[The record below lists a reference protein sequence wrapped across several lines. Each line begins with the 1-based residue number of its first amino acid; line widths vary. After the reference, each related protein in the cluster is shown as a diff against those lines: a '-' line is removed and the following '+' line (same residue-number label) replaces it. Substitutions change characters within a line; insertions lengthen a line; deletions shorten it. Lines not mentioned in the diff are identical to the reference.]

1 MISIPWTFYL
11 LVIFSH
17 NGYATVLEIEKL
29 FARMDLENSE
39 IRVAKHA
46 LNYHEESL
54 RVSKSFLYPS
64 LTLNASLNKGK
75 EVNAPSTSTTTSSDT
90 PAPSPGGTD
99 TSTPSRP
106 GTVTNT
112 GDGWNT
118 QLSTNYALFSHFG
131 IDQSIKS
138 SKLQIQSAG
147 YELSKQRASKR
158 SQFIQALLEWQ
169 WLRGLQTPLAQ
180 AGKIIKK
187 VKDHAD
193 QKSSIL
199 YSDLDR
205 VELLQKETEIHYNTV
220 KVNEGLKLV
229 ESAMKDLL
237 PSLAPDLEKGE
248 LDRLPKIAVY
258 YPLPPADTLESAYIS
273 KSLSRKMH
281 ENDVRIAGGNYEVAT
296 WKKPWIPSVTLT
308 GSYSKFGDY
317 KGGKPDDTWSAG
329 LLFSFNIFDGFY
341 TQARKAQTHIGLE
354 TAEERLRLATSKTL
368 VLLSAQ
374 TMKALVS
381 QAEYKLKD
389 STVKRRR
396 IELEQ
401 TEAKQTQGVGS
412 ELEVS
417 AATLNVVKAKFD
429 ALDALKNYQS
439 ATLEIAVELNEWDRV
454 NIHDITN

>member
-1 MISIPWTFYL
+1 MISALWTICL
-11 LVIFSH
+11 LVLLSRQ
-17 NGYATVLEIEKL
+17 GYATVVEIENL
-29 FARMDLENSE
+29 FARMDHENSE
-39 IRVAKHA
+39 IRVARHS
-46 LNYHEESL
+46 LDYHEQSL
-54 RVSKSFLYPS
+54 RVSQSFLYPS
-64 LTLNASLNKGK
+64 LNLNASLNKSRD
-75 EVNAPSTSTTTSSDT
+75 VNAPSTSTTTSGDT
-90 PAPSPGGTD
+90 PAPSPSGTD
-99 TSTPSRP
+99 TPSPSRP

-118 QLSTNYALFSHFG
+118 QLSTNYSLFAHFG

-138 SKLQIQSAG
+138 SKLRIQSAT

-193 QKSSIL
+193 RKSSTL

-205 VELLQKETEIHYNTV
+205 VELLQKEMEIYYNTI
-220 KVNEGLKLV
+220 KVHEGVKLV
-229 ESAMKDLL
+229 AFALKDLL
-237 PSLAPDLEKGE
+237 PSVTMEE

-258 YPLPPADTLESAYIS
+258 YPLAPADTLESAYIS
-273 KSLSRKMH
+273 RSLSRKTH

-296 WKKPWIPSVTLT
+296 WKKPWIPSITLT

-317 KGGKPDDTWSAG
+317 KGSKPDDTWSAG

-341 TQARKAQTHIGLE
+341 TQARRAQTHIGLE
-354 TAEERLRLATSKTL
+354 TAEEKLRLATSKTL
-368 VLLSAQ
+368 VGLRAQ

-396 IELEQ
+396 IELQQ
-401 TEAKQTQGVGS
+401 TESKQTQGVGS

-417 AATLNVVKAKFD
+417 AATLHLVKAKFD